1 MSFAWQPDGKLG
13 FSDQEQARQM
23 LRERDD
29 SNQRATD
36 QRNKDAANRAASVI
50 TDADNAERAAGN
62 REVTKVTEALSQ
74 KKALD
79 LANKQTADYKAGVVS
94 SEEGNKLF
102 AEKKASDKLAKQQAN
117 YAAGITDPNDAQDE
131 AQARN
136 QKVDA
141 AKTDIQRYTEKSD
154 YDLGNQGKAWRLAS
168 ELKQSD
174 ANQANVAQKD
184 RLVTQIT
191 SNEQLQRN
199 TINQANKLR
208 SDDNLRAIN
217 GFKGN
222 I

>member
-1 MSFAWQPDGKLG
+1 MSFSWSPPQTAQELADRAANNEQQRLDG
-13 FSDQEQARQM
+13 
-23 LRERDD
+23 
-29 SNQRATD
+29 NQRATD
-36 QRNKDAANRAASVI
+36 QRVKDQANRASQLAS
-50 TDADNAERAAGN
+50 DADNTQRANGA
-62 REVTKVTEALSQ
+62 RQVSQVTDALAQ

-94 SEEGNKLF
+94 SDEGNKLF
-102 AEKKASDKLAKQQAN
+102 AEKKASDKLAKQKAN

-199 TINQANKLR
+199 TINQTNKLR